1 MKKLKTVFNF
11 EFKELIFRKSLMIS
25 TLVMS
30 LVFFAITFAPRIINL
45 FTNDEDTTETGGSE
59 TPVDSALGNVV
70 IGAENEELLDYAKG
84 IFVSYEDI
92 EYQLDV
98 NKIKEDVNNEVYE
111 TGYVFTG
118 SESYTVVKKDTDMGF
133 DDQLFNHIV
142 TTHIKESRLLD
153 KGIDPLDVL
162 AAEDVNLNVEY
173 ETLGRDA
180 SQGFI
185 VGFVALFTLYML
197 ILLFGQLVATSV
209 AREKDSRAMELLI
222 TSTDPKTLILG
233 KVFATGLVGVVQVL
247 IIFGAIALGY
257 FINSTTYPAILVDMI
272 SASTSWD
279 IIAIY
284 ALFSFTGYLLYLFI
298 YAALGSLVSKVE
310 DVGSAVSS
318 VTIVFIIA
326 YFVATTAMTA
336 PDLIIVRIS
345 SYIPFISLF
354 TTPIRYMLTT
364 VSALEIVI
372 SISLMIAV
380 TAGVAYLS
388 VYIYRKGSL
397 NYGNKMSLLKMF
409 KKQ

>member
-1 MKKLKTVFNF
+1 
-11 EFKELIFRKSLMIS
+11 
-25 TLVMS
+25 
-30 LVFFAITFAPRIINL
+30 
-45 FTNDEDTTETGGSE
+45 
-59 TPVDSALGNVV
+59 
-70 IGAENEELLDYAKG
+70 
-84 IFVSYEDI
+84 
-92 EYQLDV
+92 
-98 NKIKEDVNNEVYE
+98 
-111 TGYVFTG
+111 
-118 SESYTVVKKDTDMGF
+118 
-133 DDQLFNHIV
+133 
-142 TTHIKESRLLD
+142 
-153 KGIDPLDVL
+153 
-162 AAEDVNLNVEY
+162 
-173 ETLGRDA
+173 
-180 SQGFI
+180 
-185 VGFVALFTLYML
+185 
-197 ILLFGQLVATSV
+197 
-209 AREKDSRAMELLI
+209 
-222 TSTDPKTLILG
+222 
-233 KVFATGLVGVVQVL
+233 GVVQVL

-364 VSALEIVI
+364 VSAMEIIV